1 MGVSSWIMS
10 RLDATSLFGRCRSL
24 TPYLAS
30 ESYSEYD
37 SGMAAEK
44 VSLSLEEELV
54 GEARAVVGARGLS
67 SYVNR
72 ALRHQLQRDR
82 LAALLA
88 ELEQE
93 KGPIEP
99 RVVEE
104 VRREWPAPGETATR
118 RSA

>member
-1 MGVSSWIMS
+1 M
-10 RLDATSLFGRCRSL
+10 AT
-24 TPYLAS
+24 
-30 ESYSEYD
+30 
-37 SGMAAEK
+37 EK
-44 VSLSLEEELV
+44 VSLTLEEDLV
-54 GEARAVVGARGLS
+54 VEAREMAGTRGLS

-82 LAALLA
+82 LAGWLA

-99 RVVEE
+99 QVMEE
-104 VRREWPAPGETATR
+104 VRRAWPAPEEKTATR